1 MVLINFLTGDSP
13 GRYTH
18 FRPSGLKA
26 EKCQLSHAGTYSGP
40 ISARKMEGAMTEGR
54 QETREEEVA
63 RVRSYLAS
71 QAKRR
76 TPAQIVEALREAHR
90 QFLEAT
96 AAVPDALFRTP
107 PGEGEWTAA
116 DVLAHVCLIAALD
129 EQSIGAVIERGER
142 PSNVRDVIEAASAED
157 TREKM
162 LAALEQSRERLI
174 ALVLK
179 ADPQVHL
186 DITWG
191 HGEFGQM
198 NWREWLLFARVH
210 TLDHTRQMQAISL
223 ALT

>member
-1 MVLINFLTGDSP
+1 MTG
-13 GRYTH
+13 
-18 FRPSGLKA
+18 
-26 EKCQLSHAGTYSGP
+26 
-40 ISARKMEGAMTEGR
+40 GR

-71 QAKRR
+71 QAMRR
-76 TPAQIVEALREAHR
+76 TPTQIVEVLREAHR

-96 AAVPDALFRTP
+96 AAVSDALFRTP

-116 DVLAHVCLIAALD
+116 DVLAHVCLIAAID
-129 EQSIGAVIERGER
+129 EQSIGGVLEQGER
-142 PSNVRDVIEAASAED
+142 PSNVDDKIVAAPAEE

-162 LAALEQSRERLI
+162 LAALEQSRARLI

-179 ADPQVHL
+179 ADPQAHL

-210 TLDHTRQMQAISL
+210 TLDHTRQMQALSL